1 MFSQSKAVISK
12 LSRFLPDEE
21 NLLSLEQ
28 YNKLYK
34 DMLERRKEVDS
45 KENVEQIEDQHRT
58 IISSAISGKIKS
70 MKKERQKNHGNK

>member
-1 MFSQSKAVISK
+1 MFSSSKTVVSK

-21 NLLSLEQ
+21 NLLSLDQ

-34 DMLERRKEVDS
+34 DMLSRRKEVDT

-58 IISSAISGKIKS
+58 IIASALSGKIKS
-70 MKKERQKNHGNK
+70 LKKERQKNNDK

>member
-34 DMLERRKEVDS
+34 DMLNRRKEVDS

-58 IISSAISGKIKS
+58 IIATALSGKIKS
-70 MKKERQKNHGNK
+70 LKKERQKNNDK

>member
-1 MFSQSKAVISK
+1 MFSSSKTVVSK

-21 NLLSLEQ
+21 NLLSLDQ

-34 DMLERRKEVDS
+34 DMLSRRKEVDT

-58 IISSAISGKIKS
+58 IISTALSGKIKS
-70 MKKERQKNHGNK
+70 LKKERQKNNDK

>member
-1 MFSQSKAVISK
+1 MFSSSKTVVSK

-21 NLLSLEQ
+21 NLLSLDQ

-34 DMLERRKEVDS
+34 DMLNRRKEVDT

-58 IISSAISGKIKS
+58 IIASALSGKIKS
-70 MKKERQKNHGNK
+70 LKKERQKNNDK

>member
-1 MFSQSKAVISK
+1 MFSSSKTVVSK

-21 NLLSLEQ
+21 NLLSLDQ

-34 DMLERRKEVDS
+34 DMLSRRKEVDS

-58 IISSAISGKIKS
+58 IIASALSGKIKS
-70 MKKERQKNHGNK
+70 LKKERQKNNDK

>member
-1 MFSQSKAVISK
+1 MFSSSKTVVSK

-21 NLLSLEQ
+21 NLLSLDQ

-58 IISSAISGKIKS
+58 IIASAISGKIKS